1 MTYTLSPLT
10 LSSVNVTNQ
19 QEIADLVTF
28 TDEIFKET
36 SFFCAVICVILQ
48 RLCLAAYLILKH
60 LMTGGNKRSYVQ
72 LKLQVCLSTHELLLP
87 PGSSVDLRFRD
98 GKLGDA

>member
-1 MTYTLSPLT
+1 MTYTPSPLT

-36 SFFCAVICVILQ
+36 YFFVQWFVL
-48 RLCLAAYLILKH
+48 YSKD
-60 LMTGGNKRSYVQ
+60 YV
-72 LKLQVCLSTHELLLP
+72 LL
-87 PGSSVDLRFRD
+87 RT
-98 GKLGDA
+98 